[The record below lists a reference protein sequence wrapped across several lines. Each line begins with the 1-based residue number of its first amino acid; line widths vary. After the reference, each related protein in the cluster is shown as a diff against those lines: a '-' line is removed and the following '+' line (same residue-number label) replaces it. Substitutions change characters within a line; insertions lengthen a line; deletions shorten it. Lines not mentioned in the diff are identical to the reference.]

1 MTSLVDETD
10 HADLTEYNRQSCTGH
25 MKGLMVALTADA
37 WQQDITLYLICGVA
51 FSWSTCGEH
60 LRKFTVIKTEKGSL
74 ADVQAIGAHVSLHST
89 LSARFLRGQAPS
101 L

>member
-1 MTSLVDETD
+1 
-10 HADLTEYNRQSCTGH
+10 
-25 MKGLMVALTADA
+25 MVVLTADA